1 MTLFYEDLTIGHG
14 WTSPA
19 RTITESDVVSFA
31 QLTGDFHPLHTNEP
45 VAAKSRFGQRIAHG
59 MVGLTC
65 AIGLMLTR
73 SGEFDESITAFLG
86 VKDWRFTAPVFF
98 GETIHMRYEITDRRL
113 SKSAPSD
120 GIVDFRV
127 EVLDQDDE
135 VVQAG
140 TLTMLVSVRPD

>member
-1 MTLFYEDLTIGHG
+1 MTLYFEYLTIGRG

-59 MVGLTC
+59 MIGLTY

-73 SGEFDESITAFLG
+73 SGEFDESVTAFLG
-86 VKDWRFTAPVFF
+86 VSDWRFSAPVFF
-98 GETIHMRYEITDRRL
+98 GETIRMSCEIADRRL
-113 SKSAPSD
+113 SESNLSE
-120 GIVDFRV
+120 GIIDFHV
-127 EVLDQDDE
+127 EVLNQNDE